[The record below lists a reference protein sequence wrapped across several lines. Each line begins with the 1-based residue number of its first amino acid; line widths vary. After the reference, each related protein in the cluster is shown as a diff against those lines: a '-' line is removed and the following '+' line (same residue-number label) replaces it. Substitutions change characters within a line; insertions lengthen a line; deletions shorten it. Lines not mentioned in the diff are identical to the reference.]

1 MAYIISLCGKPN
13 TGKTKVLNDVINDV
27 ERKTNALECESFPHG
42 KRDQVFYCKINNKK
56 VGITTRGDRKKDLN
70 DDFNDMGICDV
81 YVCACRT
88 QGCTQ
93 DFLSEREKNEKDIV
107 VFFHTWE
114 EDDKSKQDSRDG
126 KKKKEIY
133 DAIKYFVELK

>member
-1 MAYIISLCGKPN
+1 MAYIISLCGKSN
-13 TGKTKVLNDVINDV
+13 TGKTTVINGVIDYV
-27 ERKTNALECESFPHG
+27 KAKPNALECKSFPHG
-42 KRDQVFYCKINNKK
+42 KCDQVFYCTINNKK
-56 VGITTRGDRKKDLN
+56 VGITTRGDTKKILN
-70 DDFNDMGICDV
+70 DDFKDMGICDV

-114 EDDKSKQDSRDG
+114 ENDKSKRDSRD
-126 KKKKEIY
+126 KKKQEIC
-133 DAIKYFVELK
+133 DAIKYFVEL